1 MNAADSHV
9 DIDALRQ
16 QAYDIELQALR
27 ADQIGQSRTSARLYL
42 RVRALRA
49 EAQAIED
56 RIGPFQPLPD
66 DPEWTF
72 THPKRPGLYR
82 WRHSPKW
89 EPIARQVFRNPI
101 SGDLCV
107 PSHRF
112 SEQTPLE
119 VLGGEWLIVDLR
131 GVS

>member
-1 MNAADSHV
+1 MNPADSHV
-9 DIDALRQ
+9 DIDTLRR
-16 QAYDIELQALR
+16 QAYDLELQALR
-27 ADQIGQSRTSARLYL
+27 DDQIGQPRSSKALYI

-56 RIGPFQPLPD
+56 RIGAFQPLPD

-72 THPKRPGLYR
+72 TAPTRPGLYR

-89 EPIARQVFRNPI
+89 ETIARQVFRNPV

-107 PSHRF
+107 PSHRY
-112 SEQTPLE
+112 SEQTPLH